1 MEDDDT
7 VLEFALALNW
17 NGLEPEGVA
26 LLVVLPNEKLCF
38 GGSAFE
44 VLLPNAKVEELE
56 LLADVVVVGA
66 VNVFVLGAAPK
77 VKIPLLEEESFFA
90 ESAKLKPVVAFG
102 LLSLLPPKPNFGG
115 SVVDPLFDVKLND
128 GVVVEIA
135 EADVVVDGVDMPNV
149 KDD

>member
-1 MEDDDT
+1 M
-7 VLEFALALNW
+7 LA
-17 NGLEPEGVA
+17 
-26 LLVVLPNEKLCF
+26 VLPNEKLCL
-38 GGSAFE
+38 GGSVFE

-66 VNVFVLGAAPK
+66 VNVFVLGVAPK
-77 VKIPLLEEESFFA
+77 VKIPLLEDESFFA
-90 ESAKLKPVVAFG
+90 ESAKLKPEFASG

-149 KDD
+149 KVD

>member
-1 MEDDDT
+1 M
-7 VLEFALALNW
+7 
-17 NGLEPEGVA
+17 
-26 LLVVLPNEKLCF
+26 LVVLPNEKLCL
-38 GGSAFE
+38 GGSALE
-44 VLLPNAKVEELE
+44 VLLPNAKVDELE

-90 ESAKLKPVVAFG
+90 ESAKLKPEFVFG
-102 LLSLLPPKPNFGG
+102 LLSLPKPNFGG

-135 EADVVVDGVDMPNV
+135 EADVVVDGVDMPPNA

>member
-1 MEDDDT
+1 M
-7 VLEFALALNW
+7 LA
-17 NGLEPEGVA
+17 
-26 LLVVLPNEKLCF
+26 VLPNEKLCL
-38 GGSAFE
+38 GGSALE
-44 VLLPNAKVEELE
+44 VLLPNVKVDELE

-66 VNVFVLGAAPK
+66 VNVFVLGVAPK
-77 VKIPLLEEESFFA
+77 VKIPLLEDESFFA
-90 ESAKLKPVVAFG
+90 ESAKLKPEFASG

-149 KDD
+149 KVD